1 VAIAVQS
8 RELEVV
14 GATVSEVREDGMKYN
29 LHEIEKTQRED
40 GFWIWLCANEQKTE
54 WVTYLS
60 READP
65 DDTILGHYFTRE
77 DLTRKDYEQRQELD
91 AYFEENSDYQRP
103 PTEDL
108 NLLDTDYA
116 EIMANSP
123 SPNLEMYL
131 RQWGSDAKEAREQ
144 TQWLTVLSKQPQT
157 REEEEQWLKTWEEVT
172 GRTISTEEFL
182 ALAELLWGN

>member
-1 VAIAVQS
+1 
-8 RELEVV
+8 
-14 GATVSEVREDGMKYN
+14 
-29 LHEIEKTQRED
+29 
-40 GFWIWLCANEQKTE
+40 
-54 WVTYLS
+54 
-60 READP
+60 
-65 DDTILGHYFTRE
+65 
-77 DLTRKDYEQRQELD
+77 
-91 AYFEENSDYQRP
+91 
-103 PTEDL
+103 
-108 NLLDTDYA
+108 
-116 EIMANSP
+116 MANSP